1 VTGGTRQPAAFNRV
15 VCLVDGSPDG
25 LEALRQA
32 ATLRAP
38 DGQLVGVVPLD
49 LGLAAEAGF
58 EATHAAAQ
66 LEEEAEQARDDAAA
80 ALEGIPSA
88 EVEIAS
94 GRPAAALRAVA
105 EHRRADL
112 LAIGRHGSSRRRGL
126 IAGSLVTEMIH
137 EASCPVLVARAP
149 AAGEPWV
156 PRTLT
161 VGIDGSDCSLD
172 ALGVARAL
180 GERLAARVR
189 LLAAMGGKR
198 IDADE
203 LGRLGDV
210 EFDERRPV
218 DALVAASE
226 GSDLVVVGCRGLH
239 GLASLGSVSERV
251 AHRAVSPVLVVRRG
265 ASHGQELRARV
276 ADGPDPASPS
286 PAGE

>member
-1 VTGGTRQPAAFNRV
+1 MTGDTRHPAAFNRV
-15 VCLVDGSPDG
+15 VCFVDGSPDG

-32 ATLRAP
+32 VTLRAP
-38 DGQLVGVVPLD
+38 NGELVGVVPLD

-58 EATHAAAQ
+58 QATHAAAQ
-66 LEEEAEQARDDAAA
+66 LEEEAEQARDAAAA
-80 ALEGIPSA
+80 ALEGTPSA
-88 EVEIAS
+88 EVEIVS

-126 IAGSLVTEMIH
+126 IVGSLVTEMIH
-137 EASCPVLVARAP
+137 EAPCPVLVTRAP
-149 AAGEPWV
+149 AGGEPWM

-180 GERLAARVR
+180 GERFGARVR
-189 LLAAMGGKR
+189 VVAATGGKR

-210 EFDERRPV
+210 ELDERRPV

-226 GSDLVVVGCRGLH
+226 GSDLVIVGCRGLH

-251 AHRAVSPVLVVRRG
+251 AHRAVSPVLVVRRPREPRTG
-265 ASHGQELRARV
+265 AARARI
-276 ADGPDPASPS
+276 ADRP
-286 PAGE
+286 

>member
-1 VTGGTRQPAAFNRV
+1 MTEGTRQPAEFSRV
-15 VCLVDGSPDG
+15 VCFVDGSPDG

-32 ATLRAP
+32 AALRAP
-38 DGQLVGVVPLD
+38 EGELVGVVALD

-88 EVEIAS
+88 EVEIVS

-126 IAGSLVTEMIH
+126 IVGSLVTEMIH
-137 EASCPVLVARAP
+137 EAPCPVLVTRPP
-149 AAGEPWV
+149 AGGGPWV

-180 GERLAARVR
+180 GERLGARVR
-189 LLAAMGGKR
+189 LLAATGGKR

-210 EFDERRPV
+210 ELDERRPV

-251 AHRAVSPVLVVRRG
+251 AHRAVNSVLVVRGG
-265 ASHGQELRARV
+265 ASHGQELRAGI
-276 ADGPDPASPS
+276 ADGP
-286 PAGE
+286 

>member
-1 VTGGTRQPAAFNRV
+1 VTEGTRQLAEFNRV
-15 VCLVDGSPDG
+15 VCFVDGSPDG

-32 ATLRAP
+32 AVLRPP
-38 DGQLVGVVPLD
+38 DGELVGVVPLD

-66 LEEEAEQARDDAAA
+66 LEDEAEQARDDAAA

-88 EVEIAS
+88 EVEIVS
-94 GRPAAALRAVA
+94 GRPAAALLAVA

-126 IAGSLVTEMIH
+126 IVGSLVTEMIH
-137 EASCPVLVARAP
+137 EAPCPVLVTRPP
-149 AAGEPWV
+149 AGGGPWV

-180 GERLAARVR
+180 GERLGVRVR
-189 LLAAMGGKR
+189 LLAATGGKR

-203 LGRLGDV
+203 LGSLGDV
-210 EFDERRPV
+210 ELDERRPV

-251 AHRAVSPVLVVRRG
+251 AHRAVNSVLVVRGG
-265 ASHGQELRARV
+265 ASHGQELRAGI
-276 ADGPDPASPS
+276 ADGP
-286 PAGE
+286 

>member
-1 VTGGTRQPAAFNRV
+1 VTGNTRQPAAFDRV
-15 VCLVDGSPDG
+15 LCFVDGSPDG

-32 ATLRAP
+32 AALRAP
-38 DGQLVGVVPLD
+38 GGELIGVVPLD

-88 EVEIAS
+88 EVKIVS
-94 GRPAAALRAVA
+94 GRPGAALRAVA

-137 EASCPVLVARAP
+137 EAPCPVLVTRAP
-149 AAGEPWV
+149 AEGEPWV
-156 PRTLT
+156 PHTLT

-180 GERLAARVR
+180 GERLGARVR
-189 LLAAMGGKR
+189 LLAATGGKR

-210 EFDERRPV
+210 ELDERRPV

-251 AHRAVSPVLVVRRG
+251 AHRAVNSVLVVRGG
-265 ASHGQELRARV
+265 ASHGQELRGGI
-276 ADGPDPASPS
+276 ADGP
-286 PAGE
+286 

>member
-1 VTGGTRQPAAFNRV
+1 MTGDTRHPAAFNRV
-15 VCLVDGSPDG
+15 VCFVDGSPDG

-32 ATLRAP
+32 VTLRAP
-38 DGQLVGVVPLD
+38 NGELVGVVPLD

-88 EVEIAS
+88 EVEIVS

-126 IAGSLVTEMIH
+126 IVGSLVTEMIH
-137 EASCPVLVARAP
+137 EAPCSVLVTRAP
-149 AAGEPWV
+149 AGGEPWM

-180 GERLAARVR
+180 GERFGARVR
-189 LLAAMGGKR
+189 VVAATGGKR

-210 EFDERRPV
+210 ELDERRPV

-226 GSDLVVVGCRGLH
+226 GSDLVIVGCRGLH

-251 AHRAVSPVLVVRRG
+251 AHRAVSPVLVVRRPREPRTG
-265 ASHGQELRARV
+265 AARARI
-276 ADGPDPASPS
+276 ADRP
-286 PAGE
+286 

>member
-1 VTGGTRQPAAFNRV
+1 MTGTTRQPAEFNRV
-15 VCLVDGSPDG
+15 VCFVDGSPDG

-32 ATLRAP
+32 AALRAP

-66 LEEEAEQARDDAAA
+66 LEEEAEQARDDAVA

-88 EVEIAS
+88 EVEIVS
-94 GRPAAALRAVA
+94 GRPGATLRAVA
-105 EHRRADL
+105 ERRRADL

-126 IAGSLVTEMIH
+126 IVGSLVTEMIH
-137 EASCPVLVARAP
+137 EAPCPVLVTRTP
-149 AAGEPWV
+149 AAREPWV

-161 VGIDGSDCSLD
+161 VGIDGSDCSLH

-180 GERLAARVR
+180 AERLGARVR
-189 LLAAMGGKR
+189 LLAATGGRR

-203 LGRLGDV
+203 LGRLEDV
-210 EFDERRPV
+210 ELDERRPV

-239 GLASLGSVSERV
+239 GLASLSSVSERV

-265 ASHGQELRARV
+265 TGHGQELRARI
-276 ADGPDPASPS
+276 ADGP
-286 PAGE
+286 

>member
-1 VTGGTRQPAAFNRV
+1 MTAGTPQLLPFKRV
-15 VCLVDGSPDG
+15 VCFVDGSPDG
-25 LEALRQA
+25 LEALRQGA
-32 ATLRAP
+32 ALRAP
-38 DGQLVGVVPLD
+38 HGELVGVVPLD

-80 ALEGIPSA
+80 ALEGIPAA
-88 EVEIAS
+88 EVQIVS

-112 LAIGRHGSSRRRGL
+112 LAIARHGSSRRRGL
-126 IAGSLVTEMIH
+126 IVGSLVTEMIH
-137 EASCPVLVARAP
+137 GAACSILVTRA
-149 AAGEPWV
+149 AAGGVPWV

-161 VGIDGSDCSLD
+161 VGIDGSDCSLH
-172 ALGVARAL
+172 ALGIARAL
-180 GERLAARVR
+180 GERLGARVR
-189 LLAAMGGKR
+189 LLASTGGKR

-210 EFDERRPV
+210 ELDERRAV

-239 GLASLGSVSERV
+239 GPASLGSVSERV

-265 ASHGQELRARV
+265 DAAFR
-276 ADGPDPASPS
+276 GPSRPC
-286 PAGE
+286 

>member
-1 VTGGTRQPAAFNRV
+1 VTEGTRQLAEFNRV
-15 VCLVDGSPDG
+15 VCFVDGSPDG

-32 ATLRAP
+32 AVLRPP
-38 DGQLVGVVPLD
+38 DGELVGVVPLD
-49 LGLAAEAGF
+49 LGVAAEAGF

-88 EVEIAS
+88 EVEIVS
-94 GRPAAALRAVA
+94 GRPAAALLAVA
-105 EHRRADL
+105 EHRHADL

-126 IAGSLVTEMIH
+126 IVGSLVTEMIH
-137 EASCPVLVARAP
+137 EAPCPVLVTRPP
-149 AAGEPWV
+149 AGGGPWV

-180 GERLAARVR
+180 GERLGVRVR
-189 LLAAMGGKR
+189 LLAATGGKR

-203 LGRLGDV
+203 LGSLGDV
-210 EFDERRPV
+210 ELDERRPV

-251 AHRAVSPVLVVRRG
+251 AHRAVNSVLVVRGG
-265 ASHGQELRARV
+265 ASHGQELRAGI
-276 ADGPDPASPS
+276 ADGS
-286 PAGE
+286 

>member
-1 VTGGTRQPAAFNRV
+1 VTEDTRQPAAFNRV
-15 VCLVDGSPDG
+15 VCFVDGSPDG
-25 LEALRQA
+25 LETLRQA

-38 DGQLVGVVPLD
+38 DGELVGVIPLD

-88 EVEIAS
+88 EVEIVS

-105 EHRRADL
+105 EHRHADL

-126 IAGSLVTEMIH
+126 LVGSLVTEMIH
-137 EASCPVLVARAP
+137 EATCPVLVTRAP
-149 AAGEPWV
+149 AGGEPWV

-180 GERLAARVR
+180 GERLGARVR
-189 LLAAMGGKR
+189 LLAASGGKR

-210 EFDERRPV
+210 ELDERRPV

-265 ASHGQELRARV
+265 ARHE
-276 ADGPDPASPS
+276 
-286 PAGE
+286 

>member
-15 VCLVDGSPDG
+15 VCFVDGSPDG

-38 DGQLVGVVPLD
+38 DGELVGVVPLD

-58 EATHAAAQ
+58 EGTHAAAQ

-88 EVEIAS
+88 EVEIVS
-94 GRPAAALRAVA
+94 GRPAPALRAVA

-112 LAIGRHGSSRRRGL
+112 LAIGRHGSRRRGL
-126 IAGSLVTEMIH
+126 IVGSLVTEMIH
-137 EASCPVLVARAP
+137 EAPCPVLVTRAP
-149 AAGEPWV
+149 SGGEPWV
-156 PRTLT
+156 PRTMT

-180 GERLAARVR
+180 GERLGARVR
-189 LLAAMGGKR
+189 LLAATGGKR
-198 IDADE
+198 IDAE
-203 LGRLGDV
+203 LERLGDV
-210 EFDERRPV
+210 ALDERRPV

-251 AHRAVSPVLVVRRG
+251 AHRAASPVLVVRRG
-265 ASHGQELRARV
+265 ASHGQELRARI

>member
-1 VTGGTRQPAAFNRV
+1 MTGGTEVPAAFTRV
-15 VCLVDGSPDG
+15 VCFVDGSPDG
-25 LEALRQA
+25 LEALRQG

-38 DGQLVGVVPLD
+38 DGDLVGVVPLD

-66 LEEEAEQARDDAAA
+66 LEEEAEQAREDAAA

-88 EVEIAS
+88 EVAIVS
-94 GRPAAALRAVA
+94 GRPAAAVRAVA

-112 LAIGRHGSSRRRGL
+112 LVIGRHGSSRRRGL
-126 IAGSLVTEMIH
+126 LVGSLVTEMIH
-137 EASCPVLVARAP
+137 EAPCPVLVTRTP
-149 AAGEPWV
+149 AGGEPWV

-161 VGIDGSDCSLD
+161 VGIDGSDCSLV

-180 GERLAARVR
+180 GERLGARVR
-189 LLAAMGGKR
+189 VLAATGGKR
-198 IDADE
+198 IDADQ
-203 LGRLGDV
+203 LRRLGDV
-210 EFDERRPV
+210 ELDRRRPV

-226 GSDLVVVGCRGLH
+226 GSDLVIVGCRGLH

-251 AHRAVSPVLVVRRG
+251 AHRAVSPVLVVRRR
-265 ASHGQELRARV
+265 ASHGQEPREESRTS
-276 ADGPDPASPS
+276 PDPASPS

>member
-1 VTGGTRQPAAFNRV
+1 VTEGTRQPAEFSRV
-15 VCLVDGSPDG
+15 VCFVDGSPDG

-32 ATLRAP
+32 AALRAP
-38 DGQLVGVVPLD
+38 EGELVGVVALD

-88 EVEIAS
+88 EVEIVS

-126 IAGSLVTEMIH
+126 IVGSLVTEMIH
-137 EASCPVLVARAP
+137 EAPCPVFVTRPP
-149 AAGEPWV
+149 AAGGPWV

-161 VGIDGSDCSLD
+161 VGIDGSDCSLE

-180 GERLAARVR
+180 GERLGARVR
-189 LLAAMGGKR
+189 LLAATGGKR

-210 EFDERRPV
+210 ELDERRPV

-251 AHRAVSPVLVVRRG
+251 AHRAVNSVLVVRGG
-265 ASHGQELRARV
+265 ASHGQELRAGI
-276 ADGPDPASPS
+276 ADGP
-286 PAGE
+286 

>member
-1 VTGGTRQPAAFNRV
+1 MTGTTRQPAEFNRV
-15 VCLVDGSPDG
+15 VCFVDGSPDG

-38 DGQLVGVVPLD
+38 DGELVGVVPLD

-88 EVEIAS
+88 EVEIVS
-94 GRPAAALRAVA
+94 GRPGAALRAVA

-126 IAGSLVTEMIH
+126 ILGSLVTEMIH
-137 EASCPVLVARAP
+137 EAPCPVLVTRTP

-180 GERLAARVR
+180 GERFGARIRVLAAT
-189 LLAAMGGKR
+189 GGKR

-210 EFDERRPV
+210 ELDERRPV

-226 GSDLVVVGCRGLH
+226 GSDLVIVGCRGLH

-251 AHRAVSPVLVVRRG
+251 AHRAVSPVLVVRRR
-265 ASHGQELRARV
+265 ASHGQKLRARI
-276 ADGPDPASPS
+276 ADGPLIRRRRRP
-286 PAGE
+286 

>member
-1 VTGGTRQPAAFNRV
+1 MTGDTRHPAAFNRV
-15 VCLVDGSPDG
+15 VCFVDGSPDG

-32 ATLRAP
+32 VTLRAP
-38 DGQLVGVVPLD
+38 NGELVGVVPLD

-58 EATHAAAQ
+58 EATHAAAR
-66 LEEEAEQARDDAAA
+66 LEEEAKQARNDAAA
-80 ALEGIPSA
+80 ALQGTPSA
-88 EVEIAS
+88 EVEIVS

-126 IAGSLVTEMIH
+126 IVGSLVTEMIH
-137 EASCPVLVARAP
+137 EAPCPVLVTRAP
-149 AAGEPWV
+149 AGGEPWM

-180 GERLAARVR
+180 GERFGARVR
-189 LLAAMGGKR
+189 VVAATGGKR

-210 EFDERRPV
+210 ELDERRPV

-226 GSDLVVVGCRGLH
+226 GSDLVIVGGRGLH

-251 AHRAVSPVLVVRRG
+251 AHRAVSPVLVVRRPREPRTG
-265 ASHGQELRARV
+265 AARARI
-276 ADGPDPASPS
+276 ADRP
-286 PAGE
+286 

>member
-1 VTGGTRQPAAFNRV
+1 VTGGRRQAAAFNRV
-15 VCLVDGSPDG
+15 LCFVDGSPDG

-32 ATLRAP
+32 ATLRSP
-38 DGQLVGVVPLD
+38 DGELVGVVPLD

-58 EATHAAAQ
+58 EATLAAAQ

-88 EVEIAS
+88 EVEIVS

-105 EHRRADL
+105 ERRRADL

-126 IAGSLVTEMIH
+126 LVGSLVTEMIH
-137 EASCPVLVARAP
+137 EAPCPVLVTRAP
-149 AAGEPWV
+149 AGGEPWV

-180 GERLAARVR
+180 GQRLGARVR
-189 LLAAMGGKR
+189 LLAATGGKR

-210 EFDERRPV
+210 ELDERRPV

-265 ASHGQELRARV
+265 ASHG
-276 ADGPDPASPS
+276 
-286 PAGE
+286 

>member
-1 VTGGTRQPAAFNRV
+1 VTGTTRQLAEFNRV
-15 VCLVDGSPDG
+15 VCFVDGSLDG
-25 LEALRQA
+25 LETLRQA

-38 DGQLVGVVPLD
+38 DGELVGVIPLD

-58 EATHAAAQ
+58 EATLAASQ

-88 EVEIAS
+88 EVEIVS

-126 IAGSLVTEMIH
+126 IVGSLVTEMIH
-137 EASCPVLVARAP
+137 EAPCPVLVTRAP
-149 AAGEPWV
+149 AGGEPWV

-180 GERLAARVR
+180 GERLGARVR
-189 LLAAMGGKR
+189 LLAASGGKR

-203 LGRLGDV
+203 LGRFGDV
-210 EFDERRPV
+210 ELDERRPV

-265 ASHGQELRARV
+265 ASHGQELRARI
-276 ADGPDPASPS
+276 ADGP
-286 PAGE
+286 

>member
-1 VTGGTRQPAAFNRV
+1 MTGTTRQPAEFNRV
-15 VCLVDGSPDG
+15 VCFVDGSPDG

-32 ATLRAP
+32 AALRAP
-38 DGQLVGVVPLD
+38 DGELVGVVPLD

-66 LEEEAEQARDDAAA
+66 LEEDAEQARDDAAA

-88 EVEIAS
+88 EVEIVS
-94 GRPAAALRAVA
+94 GRPGASLRAVA

-126 IAGSLVTEMIH
+126 IVGSLVTEMIH
-137 EASCPVLVARAP
+137 EAPCPVLVTRSP
-149 AAGEPWV
+149 AGDEPWV

-180 GERLAARVR
+180 GERLGTHVR
-189 LLAAMGGKR
+189 LLAATGGKR
-198 IDADE
+198 IDVDE

-210 EFDERRPV
+210 ELDERRPV

-226 GSDLVVVGCRGLH
+226 GSDLVIVGCRGLH

-251 AHRAVSPVLVVRRG
+251 AHRAVSPVLVVRG
-265 ASHGQELRARV
+265 GTSHGQKLRARIS
-276 ADGPDPASPS
+276 DGP
-286 PAGE
+286 

>member
-1 VTGGTRQPAAFNRV
+1 VTEGTRQLAEFNRV
-15 VCLVDGSPDG
+15 VCFVDGSPDG

-32 ATLRAP
+32 AVLRPP
-38 DGQLVGVVPLD
+38 DGELVGVVPLD
-49 LGLAAEAGF
+49 LGVAAEAGF

-88 EVEIAS
+88 EVEIVS

-126 IAGSLVTEMIH
+126 IVGSLVTEMIH
-137 EASCPVLVARAP
+137 EAPCPVLVTRPP
-149 AAGEPWV
+149 AGGGPWV

-180 GERLAARVR
+180 GERLGVRVR
-189 LLAAMGGKR
+189 LLAATGGKR

-203 LGRLGDV
+203 LGSLGDV
-210 EFDERRPV
+210 ELDERRPV

-251 AHRAVSPVLVVRRG
+251 AHRAVNSVLVVRGG
-265 ASHGQELRARV
+265 ASHGQELRAGI
-276 ADGPDPASPS
+276 ADGP
-286 PAGE
+286 

>member
-1 VTGGTRQPAAFNRV
+1 VTEGTRQPAEFNRV
-15 VCLVDGSPDG
+15 VCFVDGSPDG

-32 ATLRAP
+32 AVLRPP
-38 DGQLVGVVPLD
+38 DGELVGVVPLD
-49 LGLAAEAGF
+49 LGVAAEAGF

-66 LEEEAEQARDDAAA
+66 LEEEAEQARDDAGA

-88 EVEIAS
+88 EVEIVS

-126 IAGSLVTEMIH
+126 IVGSLVTEMIH
-137 EASCPVLVARAP
+137 EAPCPVLVTRPP
-149 AAGEPWV
+149 AGGGPWV

-172 ALGVARAL
+172 ALGVARAV
-180 GERLAARVR
+180 GERLGARVR
-189 LLAAMGGKR
+189 LLAATGGKR

-210 EFDERRPV
+210 ELDERRPV

-251 AHRAVSPVLVVRRG
+251 AHRAVSSVLVVRRG
-265 ASHGQELRARV
+265 ASHGQQLRAGI
-276 ADGPDPASPS
+276 ADGP
-286 PAGE
+286 

>member
-1 VTGGTRQPAAFNRV
+1 VTGDTRHPAAFNRV
-15 VCLVDGSPDG
+15 VCFVDGSPDG

-32 ATLRAP
+32 VTLRAP
-38 DGQLVGVVPLD
+38 NGELVGVVPLD

-58 EATHAAAQ
+58 QATHAAAQ
-66 LEEEAEQARDDAAA
+66 LEEEAEQARDAAAA
-80 ALEGIPSA
+80 ALEGTPSA
-88 EVEIAS
+88 EVEIVS

-126 IAGSLVTEMIH
+126 IVGSLVTEMIH
-137 EASCPVLVARAP
+137 EAPCPVLVTRAP
-149 AAGEPWV
+149 AGGEPWM

-180 GERLAARVR
+180 GERFGARVR
-189 LLAAMGGKR
+189 VVAATGGKR

-210 EFDERRPV
+210 ELDERRPV

-226 GSDLVVVGCRGLH
+226 GSDLVIVGCRGLH

-251 AHRAVSPVLVVRRG
+251 AHRAVSPVLVVRRPREPRTG
-265 ASHGQELRARV
+265 AARARI
-276 ADGPDPASPS
+276 ADRP
-286 PAGE
+286 